1 MNEKLYKGLG
11 RIGGANLA
19 LGICI
24 LIGGLSA
31 GILLIING
39 GRLLHH
45 KANLTI

>member
-1 MNEKLYKGLG
+1 MNEKLYKALG
-11 RIGGANLA
+11 RIGGSSLT

-31 GILLIING
+31 GILLIVNG